1 MTMNTAANL
10 FFIPHLHAAEDY
22 FALFSIS
29 NRLRKRLIA
38 LT

>member
-1 MTMNTAANL
+1 MNTAADL
-10 FFIPHLHAAEDY
+10 FFILTFHAAEDY